1 MANNEARTL
10 RVGVFLLVGII
21 LLVAVVMLFFARR
34 YFSDTRHYATYFYES
49 IQGLDRTAPVKFSG
63 LQIGHVSAIR
73 IAPDGTLI
81 EVVMDI
87 NRTFKIH
94 RTNLVARLQNAGIT
108 GIRYIELS
116 LRADRKHLEP
126 KRAFKSAFLVI
137 PSYPAA
143 QMSDLL
149 DTMNTKMQGIDTA
162 SISTG
167 MVAALQ
173 QINSFFATNTWQPIF
188 VQLSTSVATADRISK
203 ELDGYITSGG
213 MSNLI
218 ADATA
223 TIQHLRTISE
233 HIKPDEVDR
242 MLRELT
248 SLTARLN
255 ASVYTIDSNLQPML
269 QVMQQTMDNLRSF
282 SEALKTRPSQ
292 TMFGQPVKRE
302 Q

>member
-34 YFSDTRHYATYFYES
+34 YFSDTRRYATYFSES

-73 IAPDGTLI
+73 IAPDGKLI
-81 EVVMDI
+81 EVVLNI

-108 GIRYIELS
+108 GVRYIELS
-116 LRADRKHLEP
+116 LRAGRDHCEP

-143 QMSDLL
+143 QMFDVFDTL
-149 DTMNTKMQGIDTA
+149 DAKMKGFDSA

-173 QINSFFATNTWQPIF
+173 QINTFFATNTWQPIF
-188 VQLSTSVATADRISK
+188 VQLSSTVATADRISK
-203 ELDGYITSGG
+203 EIDGYITSGS
-213 MSNLI
+213 MSNLMV
-218 ADATA
+218 DATA
-223 TIQHLRTISE
+223 TIQRLRTISE

-242 MLRELT
+242 LF
-248 SLTARLN
+248 AQLN
-255 ASVYTIDSNLQPML
+255 ASIYTIDSNLQPML
-269 QVMQQTMDNLRSF
+269 QDMQQIMDNLRSF

-292 TMFGQPVKRE
+292 TMFGQPVKRD